1 MTVRELSLEQAN
13 ALSLLRSLYVLPDSM
28 IEREQ
33 VLKVANLARLQLTPA
48 EEEQFTTQLG
58 NILDYFE
65 QLSELDTSAVEPTAR
80 AIDVVNVTRS
90 DQMVVCEQR
99 EVILSSAPERED
111 EFFRVPQIM
120 GGDS

>member
-1 MTVRELSLEQAN
+1 
-13 ALSLLRSLYVLPDSM
+13 M

-33 VLKVANLARLQLTPA
+33 VLKVANLARLQLTST

-65 QLSELDTSAVEPTAR
+65 QLSELDTSTVEPTTR
-80 AIDVVNVTRS
+80 AIDVVNITRP

-99 EVILSSAPERED
+99 EVILNSAPERED
-111 EFFRVPQIM
+111 EFFRVPQIL
-120 GGDS
+120 GGD

>member
-80 AIDVVNVTRS
+80 AIYVVNVTRS